1 MDVCKSALDPVY
13 WVFLLINCPITDVS
27 KLGGNGHASFYTNA
41 KIMTAYKNYAS
52 VIVNRYKG
60 SSAIFSWQ
68 LAK

>member
-1 MDVCKSALDPVY
+1 MDVCKSSLDPCILGL
-13 WVFLLINCPITDVS
+13 LLIICPITDVS

-41 KIMTAYKNYAS
+41 KIMTAYKNYVAT
-52 VIVNRYKG
+52 IVNRYKG